1 MKILLSVL
9 FTPMVVLLSSTNVL
23 GAIIT
28 RNIEYKQ
35 GNTVLQGYLAYDD
48 AIKGKRPGVL
58 VVHEWNGLVRFVVS
72 ESR

>member
-9 FTPMVVLLSSTNVL
+9 FTPMVVLFSSTNVL